1 MKFPER
7 AVILAGGKGT
17 RLAPYTAVIPKPLM
31 PIGDMPILEV
41 VLRQLKKA
49 GSKRVTI
56 ATGHLSHLIQTFF
69 GDGWRLGLSIDYL
82 VEPKPLGTA
91 GALAMLK
98 DLDEPFLV
106 MNGDVLTDL
115 DYRKLWAFHKK
126 NRPAATIAT
135 YQRDVK
141 VDFGVVVTNS
151 RRLISD
157 YIEKPTLP
165 YEVSMGIYIFT
176 PEVLKFIPLNQKFD
190 FPDLVLK
197 LLKSKRKVSSF
208 PFSGF
213 WLDIGRADD
222 YAQAADFFAAH
233 SSRFLPK

>member
-31 PIGDMPILEV
+31 PVGDMPILEV

-49 GSKRVTI
+49 GTKRVTI
-56 ATGHLSHLIQTFF
+56 ATGHLSHLIRTFF
-69 GDGWRLGLSIDYL
+69 GNGSQLGLSIDYL
-82 VEPKPLGTA
+82 VETKALGTA
-91 GALAMLK
+91 GPLAMLA

-106 MNGDVLTDL
+106 MNGDVLTDM
-115 DYRKLWAFHKK
+115 DYRKLWAFHQK
-126 NRPAATIAT
+126 NRAAATVAT
-135 YQRDVK
+135 HRREVK
-141 VDFGVVVTNS
+141 VDFGVVVTNHQH
-151 RRLISD
+151 LISG

-165 YEVSMGIYIFT
+165 YNVSMGVYLFS
-176 PEVLKFIPLNQKFD
+176 PEVLKFIPPNRHFD
-190 FPDLVLK
+190 FPTLVLK
-197 LLKSKRKVSSF
+197 LLKAKKKVASF

-222 YAQAADFFAAH
+222 YARAAEFFAVH
-233 SSRFLPK
+233 STKFLPK